1 MDKNTNMP
9 TVFKIKKRYV
19 VKNFLVLFLNEIK
32 EKKKKPLWR
41 YSSWLMKDRKTETE
55 T

>member
-32 EKKKKPLWR
+32 EKKKNPCEDTVHGL
-41 YSSWLMKDRKTETE
+41 
-55 T
+55 

>member
-32 EKKKKPLWR
+32 EKKKKTLVKIQFMAYERP
-41 YSSWLMKDRKTETE
+41 
-55 T
+55 